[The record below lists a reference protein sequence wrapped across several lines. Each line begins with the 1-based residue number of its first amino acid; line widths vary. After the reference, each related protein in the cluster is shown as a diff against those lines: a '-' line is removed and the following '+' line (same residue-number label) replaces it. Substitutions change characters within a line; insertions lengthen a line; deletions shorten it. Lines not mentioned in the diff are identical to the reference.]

1 MKKAL
6 VLFADGFEEI
16 EALTVVD
23 VLRRGKVDCV
33 MCSIGDTEYVNGA
46 HDIPVKCNIL
56 LSKINP
62 NDYEALV
69 IPGGM
74 PGAKNLRENDEVI
87 NLVKRFNSENKI
99 LGAICAGP
107 IVFERAGI
115 LNGASATSYP
125 GFKDKLDASVYVE
138 NKLVV
143 QDKNII
149 TSRGPATASYF
160 GLKILENLMGKSIA
174 DNIKSDMLINFV
186 ENAI

>member
-23 VLRRGKVDCV
+23 VLRRGEVDCL
-33 MCSIGDTEYVNGA
+33 MCSTSDTKCVKGA
-46 HDIPVKCNIL
+46 HDVNIQCNIL
-56 LSKINP
+56 LKQVNP
-62 NDYEALV
+62 SDYGALI

-74 PGAKNLRENDEVI
+74 PGAENLRDNDEVI

-107 IVFERAGI
+107 IVFEKAGVLKEI
-115 LNGASATSYP
+115 SATSYP
-125 GFKDKLDASVYVE
+125 GFKDKLHAGKYIE
-138 NKLVV
+138 NKVVV

-149 TSRGPATASYF
+149 TSRGPATAPYF
-160 GLKILENLMGKSIA
+160 AFKILENLTDKDTA
-174 DNIKSDMLINFV
+174 DNIKNDMLISFV
-186 ENAI
+186 ENVI